1 MTAIVEPFPAPDRL
15 SRQAQVDASR
25 ATVELFVQRGSVD
38 LPIRDLAANAGISE
52 RTFYRYFPRKED
64 VVRPFFEGG
73 LQRIITNF
81 DSRPKHEPIIASLQA
96 AWSDAWP
103 FKAPEASATLYQ
115 ILEENE
121 AFRAVRL
128 QAVVDSEARWA
139 KALAARLGIDPRSR
153 QAVFAGAA
161 VVTAFRIAWQAISL
175 DPQLDPMKALM
186 ANFHMFNMD
195 IFAGGKPATNS
206 QSTSQ

>member
-1 MTAIVEPFPAPDRL
+1 MTAILLPFPLPDRA
-15 SRQAQVDASR
+15 STQAQADVSR
-25 ATVELFVQRGSVD
+25 ATVALFIERRSLD

-73 LQRIITNF
+73 LRRIIANF
-81 DSRPKHEPIIASLQA
+81 ASRPPREPIIASLQA

-103 FKAPEASATLYQ
+103 LAAPEASARLYHM
-115 ILEENE
+115 LEANE
-121 AFRAVRL
+121 SFRAVRL
-128 QAVVDSEARWA
+128 QVVVDSEVLWA
-139 KALAARLGIDPRSR
+139 CALAVRLAIDPQSQ

-161 VVTAFRIAWQAISL
+161 VVTAFRLAWQAISL
-175 DPQLDPMKALM
+175 DPQLDPMAVLM

-195 IFAGGKPATNS
+195 IFADGQPDIRP
-206 QSTSQ
+206 QSI